1 MRQLA
6 GTRTRYRRAHAT
18 PLAGL
23 ISGRAKYTSTV
34 RQSIPAAENRQAVEV
49 HLRQK
54 DLQMNIM
61 TQSCRLKPL
70 LRSAVALVLL
80 AQSPSLL
87 QASDV
92 ADVKQPCSA
101 VKSGPVVWDGELVFA
116 VTAPAQTKLLRVW
129 VPIPPSDTV
138 QDVRL
143 TDLTTFPVDVKPQL
157 GTEGVFGNTFAY
169 FEFQNP
175 LGAIIIRHRLKVQT
189 HELHWNL
196 DAAQVQTPAS
206 WRDEFNPY
214 LRSEQQ
220 AVVTDARFG
229 SLLTEILPQ
238 RRNPLLDL
246 DAVMTFADR
255 NFTYDHRNASLKASS
270 LHAIEQRSGH
280 CSDYHGFCAAMGRV
294 MSLPTRV
301 TYGLNPFPKASP
313 SHCKLEA
320 FLPPYGWVS
329 FDVSETQKLTNT
341 IRGDSGLNDAQKV
354 DLVRAAHERLI
365 GGFRDNTWILQTRGT
380 DYDLI
385 PRASARV
392 AVVRTLYAEA
402 DGVPLPD
409 PDPSNS
415 EETQFAWMTAHQ
427 FKSDVAAPYAF
438 KDVGSLT
445 AKD

>member
-1 MRQLA
+1 MVWLA
-6 GTRTRYRRAHAT
+6 E
-18 PLAGL
+18 
-23 ISGRAKYTSTV
+23 S
-34 RQSIPAAENRQAVEV
+34 
-49 HLRQK
+49 
-54 DLQMNIM
+54 
-61 TQSCRLKPL
+61 
-70 LRSAVALVLL
+70 RSLLL
-80 AQSPSLL
+80 A
-87 QASDV
+87 ADV
-92 ADVKQPCSA
+92 ADPKQSCSA
-101 VKSGPVVWDGELVFA
+101 VKSDPVVWDGELVF
-116 VTAPAQTKLLRVW
+116 VLTAPYQTKLLRVW

-138 QDVRL
+138 QSVRL
-143 TDLTTFPVDVKPQL
+143 TELTTFPVDVKPQL
-157 GTEGVFGNTFAY
+157 GTEEVFGNTFAY
-169 FEFQNP
+169 FEFPNP
-175 LGAIIIRHRLKVQT
+175 LGAITIRHRLKVQT
-189 HELHWNL
+189 HELRWNL
-196 DAAQVQTPAS
+196 DAAQVQTPES
-206 WRDEFNPY
+206 WRHEFQPY

-220 AVVTDARFG
+220 AVVTDSRFG

-246 DAVMTFADR
+246 DAVMTFADK
-255 NFTYDHRNASLKASS
+255 NFTYNHNKASLRASS

-341 IRGDSGLNDAQKV
+341 IREDTALNDAQKE
-354 DLVRAAHERLI
+354 DLVRAAHDRLI
-365 GGFRDNTWILQTRGT
+365 SGFRDNTWILQTRGT

-385 PRASARV
+385 PRAAARV

-415 EETQFAWMTAHQ
+415 EETRFAWMTSHR
-427 FKSDVAAPYAF
+427 FTPDVAAPYAF
-438 KDVGSLT
+438 NGAGSL
-445 AKD
+445 ARKD

>member
-1 MRQLA
+1 M
-6 GTRTRYRRAHAT
+6 
-18 PLAGL
+18 
-23 ISGRAKYTSTV
+23 TSSV
-34 RQSIPAAENRQAVEV
+34 RQSIPGGGNGLTVEV
-49 HLRQK
+49 PLGQK
-54 DLQMNIM
+54 DLQMSNL
-61 TQSCRLKPL
+61 TQPGRPKTL
-70 LRSAVALVLL
+70 LWLAVAMVLL
-80 AQSPSLL
+80 ADARSLL

-92 ADVKQPCSA
+92 VDPKQSCSA
-101 VKSGPVVWDGELVFA
+101 AMSNPVVWDGELVF
-116 VTAPAQTKLLRVW
+116 VLTAPYQTKLLRVW
-129 VPIPPSDTV
+129 VPIPPSDTA
-138 QDVRL
+138 QNVRL

-169 FEFQNP
+169 FEFRNP
-175 LGAIIIRHRLKVQT
+175 LGAITIRHRLKVQT

-206 WRDEFNPY
+206 WRHEFEPY

-220 AVVTDARFG
+220 AVVTDARFV

-238 RRNPLLDL
+238 RHNPLLDL
-246 DAVMTFADR
+246 DAVMTFADK
-255 NFTYDHRNASLKASS
+255 NFTYNHNKASLKASS

-341 IRGDSGLNDAQKV
+341 IRGETALNDAQKV
-354 DLVRAAHERLI
+354 DLVRAAHDRLI
-365 GGFRDNTWILQTRGT
+365 SGFRDNTWILQTRGT

-385 PRASARV
+385 PPASARV

-415 EETQFAWMTAHQ
+415 EETRFAWMTAHR
-427 FKSDVAAPYAF
+427 FTSDVAAPYAF
-438 KDVGSLT
+438 KDARSLT

>member
-1 MRQLA
+1 M
-6 GTRTRYRRAHAT
+6 
-18 PLAGL
+18 
-23 ISGRAKYTSTV
+23 
-34 RQSIPAAENRQAVEV
+34 
-49 HLRQK
+49 
-54 DLQMNIM
+54 
-61 TQSCRLKPL
+61 
-70 LRSAVALVLL
+70 LL
-80 AQSPSLL
+80 ADSRSLL

-92 ADVKQPCSA
+92 PDAKQSCSA
-101 VKSGPVVWDGELVFA
+101 VKSEPVVWDGELVF
-116 VTAPAQTKLLRVW
+116 VLTAPGQTKLLRVW
-129 VPIPPSDTV
+129 VPIPPNDTV

-143 TDLTTFPVDVKPQL
+143 TELTTFPVDMKPQL
-157 GTEGVFGNTFAY
+157 GTEEVFGNTFAY

-175 LGAIIIRHRLKVQT
+175 LGAIVIRHRLIVQT

-196 DAAQVQTPAS
+196 DAAQVETPAS
-206 WRDEFNPY
+206 WSDEFKPY

-220 AVVTDARFG
+220 AVVTDARFE

-246 DAVMTFADR
+246 DAVMTFADQ
-255 NFTYDHRNASLKASS
+255 NFTYDHHKASLKASS
-270 LHAIEQRSGH
+270 LHAFEQRSGH

-301 TYGLNPFPKASP
+301 TYGLSPFPKASP

-341 IRGDSGLNDAQKV
+341 IRRDTTLNDAQKQE
-354 DLVRAAHERLI
+354 LVRAAHRRLI

-402 DGVPLPD
+402 DGVPLHD

-415 EETQFAWMTAHQ
+415 EETRFSWMTAHR
-427 FKSDVAAPYAF
+427 FTSDVAAPYAF
-438 KDVGSLT
+438 KDAGSMT
-445 AKD
+445 AK

>member
-1 MRQLA
+1 MPRWRFGLVLNQQTASALRL
-6 GTRTRYRRAHAT
+6 TVLEYRDR
-18 PLAGL
+18 LLG
-23 ISGRAKYTSTV
+23 
-34 RQSIPAAENRQAVEV
+34 
-49 HLRQK
+49 QK
-54 DLQMNIM
+54 DLQMNNM
-61 TQSCRLKPL
+61 KQPGRPKTLWWL
-70 LRSAVALVLL
+70 AVAMVLL
-80 AQSPSLL
+80 ADARSLL

-92 ADVKQPCSA
+92 VDPKQSCSA
-101 VKSGPVVWDGELVFA
+101 VKSDPVVWDGELVF
-116 VTAPAQTKLLRVW
+116 VLTAPYQTKLLRVW
-129 VPIPPSDTV
+129 IPIPPSDTV
-138 QDVRL
+138 QNVRL
-143 TDLTTFPVDVKPQL
+143 TNLTTFPVDVKPQL

-175 LGAIIIRHRLKVQT
+175 LGAITIRHRLQVQT

-206 WRDEFNPY
+206 WHHEFEPY

-246 DAVMTFADR
+246 GAVMTFADK
-255 NFTYDHRNASLKASS
+255 NFTYNHNKASLKASS

-341 IRGDSGLNDAQKV
+341 IRGDTALNDAQKE
-354 DLVRAAHERLI
+354 DLVRAAHDRLI
-365 GGFRDNTWILQTRGT
+365 SGFRDNTWILQTRGT

-385 PRASARV
+385 PPASARV

-415 EETQFAWMTAHQ
+415 EETRFAWMTAHR
-427 FKSDVAAPYAF
+427 FTSDVAAPYAF
-438 KDVGSLT
+438 SDSGCLT
-445 AKD
+445 ARD

>member
-1 MRQLA
+1 M
-6 GTRTRYRRAHAT
+6 
-18 PLAGL
+18 
-23 ISGRAKYTSTV
+23 
-34 RQSIPAAENRQAVEV
+34 
-49 HLRQK
+49 
-54 DLQMNIM
+54 
-61 TQSCRLKPL
+61 
-70 LRSAVALVLL
+70 
-80 AQSPSLL
+80 
-87 QASDV
+87 

-101 VKSGPVVWDGELVFA
+101 AKSKPVVWDGELVFIL
-116 VTAPAQTKLLRVW
+116 TAPSQTKLLRVW
-129 VPIPPSDTV
+129 IPIPPSDTV

-157 GTEGVFGNTFAY
+157 GTEAVFGNTFAY
-169 FEFQNP
+169 FEFRNP
-175 LGAIIIRHRLKVQT
+175 LGAIIIRHRLIVQT

-206 WRDEFNPY
+206 WSDEFNPY

-220 AVVTDARFG
+220 AVVTNARFE

-246 DAVMTFADR
+246 DAVMTFADK
-255 NFTYDHRNASLKASS
+255 NFTYDHHSASLKASS
-270 LHAIEQRSGH
+270 LHALEQRSGH

-313 SHCKLEA
+313 SHCKLEV

-341 IRGDSGLNDAQKV
+341 MRGETTLNDAQKQ

-380 DYDLI
+380 DYNLI
-385 PRASARV
+385 PRAAARV

-415 EETQFAWMTAHQ
+415 EETRFAWMTAHR
-427 FKSDVAAPYAF
+427 FTPDVAAPYAF
-438 KDVGSLT
+438 KDAGSLT
-445 AKD
+445 PRE

>member
-1 MRQLA
+1 MKV
-6 GTRTRYRRAHAT
+6 
-18 PLAGL
+18 PL
-23 ISGRAKYTSTV
+23 V
-34 RQSIPAAENRQAVEV
+34 
-49 HLRQK
+49 QK
-54 DLQMNIM
+54 DLLMDNM
-61 TQSCRLKPL
+61 KQSGRLKIL
-70 LRSAVALVLL
+70 LRSAVAMVLL
-80 AQSPSLL
+80 AESRLLL

-92 ADVKQPCSA
+92 PDVKQSCSA
-101 VKSGPVVWDGELVFA
+101 VPSRPVVWDGELVLT

-138 QDVRL
+138 QDVQL
-143 TDLTTFPVDVKPQL
+143 TDLTTFPADVKPQF
-157 GTEGVFGNTFAY
+157 GTEEVFGNTFAY
-169 FEFQNP
+169 FEFPNP

-196 DAAQVQTPAS
+196 DDAQVQTPAS
-206 WRDEFNPY
+206 WGDEFNPY

-220 AVVTDARFG
+220 AVVTDARFA

-238 RRNPLLDL
+238 RRNPLRDL
-246 DAVMTFADR
+246 DTVMTFADK
-255 NFTYDHRNASLKASS
+255 NFTYDHHKASLKASS

-329 FDVSETQKLTNT
+329 FDVSETQKLTNM
-341 IRGDSGLNDAQKV
+341 IRGETKLNDTQKQN
-354 DLVRAAHERLI
+354 LVRAAHERLI
-365 GGFRDNTWILQTRGT
+365 SGFRDNTWILQTRGT

-402 DGVPLPD
+402 DGIPLPD

-415 EETQFAWMTAHQ
+415 EENRFAWMTTHQ

-438 KDVGSLT
+438 KDAGSLT
-445 AKD
+445 ATD

>member
-1 MRQLA
+1 
-6 GTRTRYRRAHAT
+6 
-18 PLAGL
+18 
-23 ISGRAKYTSTV
+23 
-34 RQSIPAAENRQAVEV
+34 
-49 HLRQK
+49 
-54 DLQMNIM
+54 MNNF
-61 TQSCRLKPL
+61 TQSCRLKPVL
-70 LRSAVALVLL
+70 WLAVAMVLL
-80 AQSPSLL
+80 AELRSQLL
-87 QASDV
+87 ASDV
-92 ADVKQPCSA
+92 ADAKQSCSA
-101 VKSGPVVWDGELVFA
+101 VKSCPVVWDGELVFA
-116 VTAPAQTKLLRVW
+116 LTAPSQTKLLRVW

-169 FEFQNP
+169 FEFPNP

-196 DAAQVQTPAS
+196 DAAQVHTPAG
-206 WRDEFNPY
+206 WRDEFKPY

-220 AVVTDARFG
+220 AVVTDARFR
-229 SLLTEILPQ
+229 SLLKEILPQ

-246 DAVMTFADR
+246 DAVMTFAEQ
-255 NFTYDHRNASLKASS
+255 NFTYDHHRASLKASS

-313 SHCKLEA
+313 SHCKLEV

-329 FDVSETQKLTNT
+329 FDVSETQKLTNA
-341 IRGDSGLNDAQKV
+341 IRGDTTLNGAQKE
-354 DLVRAAHERLI
+354 DLARAAHERLI

-385 PRASARV
+385 PRASAKV

-415 EETQFAWMTAHQ
+415 EETRFAWMTAHR
-427 FKSDVAAPYAF
+427 FTSDVSAPYAF
-438 KDVGSLT
+438 KDFGSLT

>member
-1 MRQLA
+1 
-6 GTRTRYRRAHAT
+6 
-18 PLAGL
+18 
-23 ISGRAKYTSTV
+23 
-34 RQSIPAAENRQAVEV
+34 
-49 HLRQK
+49 
-54 DLQMNIM
+54 MNNM
-61 TQSCRLKPL
+61 TKPGGLKPL
-70 LRSAVALVLL
+70 LLAVAFVLFFD
-80 AQSPSLL
+80 SRLL
-87 QASDV
+87 LKASDV
-92 ADVKQPCSA
+92 PDVKQSCSA
-101 VKSGPVVWDGELVFA
+101 VKSRPVVWDGELVF
-116 VTAPAQTKLLRVW
+116 VLTAPAQTKLLRVW

-143 TDLTTFPVDVKPQL
+143 TNLTTFPVDVKPQF
-157 GTEGVFGNTFAY
+157 GTEEVFGNTFAF
-169 FEFQNP
+169 FEFRNP
-175 LGAIIIRHRLKVQT
+175 LGAIVIRHRLIVQT

-196 DAAQVQTPAS
+196 DAAQVQTPQS
-206 WRDEFNPY
+206 WRDEFKPF
-214 LRSEQQ
+214 LQSEQQ
-220 AVVTDARFG
+220 GVVTDARFE

-246 DAVMTFADR
+246 DAVMSFADK
-255 NFTYDHRNASLKASS
+255 NFTYDHHKASLKASS

-329 FDVSETQKLTNT
+329 FDVSETQKLTST
-341 IRGDSGLNDAQKV
+341 IRVDSTLSDARKH

-380 DYDLI
+380 DYDLT
-385 PRASARV
+385 PRAAARV

-415 EETQFAWMTAHQ
+415 EETRFAWMTAHR
-427 FKSDVAAPYAF
+427 FTSDVAAPYAF
-438 KDVGSLT
+438 KYAGSLT
-445 AKD
+445 VKD